1 MFTGLIEEVGVIERV
16 IASGNG
22 KNFVIRAHA
31 VLEKTAVGDSIS
43 VNGVCLTVTE
53 VERCSF
59 TAFAST
65 VTCGLT
71 TLGTAASG
79 TKANLERALA
89 LGSRLGGHIV
99 QGHVDGVGT
108 VKSVDRDS
116 RGVSIRIEAGAEIAR
131 YIVERGSISV
141 DGISLTVVS
150 LDGRAFGLY
159 LIPETIAA
167 TTLAEKKAGDRVNIE
182 TDILARYV
190 ERMIQGVRDG
200 KGDGEA
206 ALKRALAEEG
216 YL

>member
-22 KNFVIRAHA
+22 KNFVIRAQS

-43 VNGVCLTVTE
+43 VNGVCLTVTA
-53 VERCSF
+53 VERSSF
-59 TAFAST
+59 AAFAST

-71 TLGTAASG
+71 TLGNAAAG

-108 VKSVDRDS
+108 IKSVDRDS
-116 RGVSIRIEAGAEIAR
+116 RGVSIRIETGAEIAR

-190 ERMIQGVRDG
+190 ERMMQGGREG